1 MRQPFLIVAT
11 AALLSGCNLAPVY
24 VRPAPPV
31 APSFPTGPAYGAAA
45 SGTQTPLAW
54 RDVFT
59 DPSLRTIIDRALTNN
74 RDLRAAVANIASAR
88 AQYRVQRAS
97 QLPTISAS
105 GGPSLS
111 RGGNSTGATGG
122 IDSYSAD
129 VGVSGF
135 EIDLFGRLKNLSK
148 AAFETYLGTEAGAR
162 NTRLALI
169 AETATAYATLAADQ
183 DLLAVA
189 QDTVASTA
197 RSLRLTRSLND
208 AGLTGKVDVRSIETT
223 NAQSRSD
230 VENATTQ
237 VAQDRNALELLV
249 GAPVEAALLPGKL
262 DTLEGG
268 IAKVPVGVSSEVL
281 LRRPD
286 VIEAEHQLIGANANI
301 GAARAAFFPTITL
314 TSAVGFASTALSS
327 LFTGGAFSWSG
338 SSSAS
343 VPIFG
348 GTNRGN
354 LAYSVAQRDLYLAQ
368 YEKAVQSAFREVAD
382 ALARAGTIERQQAAQ
397 ADLLRASGQA
407 NVLAEARYREGI
419 DTYLSA
425 LVTQRTYYTARQT
438 KISTDLTALSNR
450 ITLYQVLGGDA
461 AGEPAREGDARADA
475 AAPTRAR

>member
-1 MRQPFLIVAT
+1 MRQPFLVVAT

-31 APSFPTGPAYGAAA
+31 APSFPTGPAYAAAA
-45 SGTQTPLAW
+45 SSPQTPLAW

-74 RDLRAAVANIASAR
+74 RDLRAAVANIAAAR

-97 QLPTISAS
+97 QLPTVSAS

-111 RGGNSTGATGG
+111 RGGNATGA

-148 AAFETYLGTEAGAR
+148 AAFETYLATEAGAR

-237 VAQDRNALELLV
+237 VAQDRNALDLLV
-249 GAPVEAALLPGKL
+249 GAPVEDALLPGKL
-262 DTLEGG
+262 DSLLGG
-268 IAKVPVGVSSEVL
+268 ITKVPVGVSSEAL

-286 VIEAEHQLIGANANI
+286 VIEAEHALIGANANI

-327 LFTGGAFSWSG
+327 LFSGGAFSWSG
-338 SSSAS
+338 NSSAS

-354 LAYSVAQRDLYLAQ
+354 LAYSEAQRDLYLAQ

-407 NVLAEARYREGI
+407 NTLAEARYREGI

-438 KISTDLTALSNR
+438 KIATDLAAVSNR
-450 ITLYQVLGGDA
+450 VTLYQVLGGDTE
-461 AGEPAREGDARADA
+461 GEQSPSD
-475 AAPTRAR
+475 RARPLER